1 MESLNAAIAGVG
13 FVGRAHLEALR
24 RLGIHVAGVLGSTP
38 DKSRSAAQTL
48 GVARGY
54 VDFAELLADASV
66 DVVHV
71 CTPNNLHLAMASAAM
86 RAGKHVICEKPLA
99 LTAQESRE
107 LVRIQQETGRVC
119 AVCFNLRYY
128 PLCHEARAR
137 VLAGQIGQVRM
148 VHGQFLQ
155 DWLFSPAVWSWR
167 LDSSVGG
174 ALRTVA
180 DIGSHWLDL
189 VEWLSGLR
197 VTEVCADLTTFIPKR
212 LKPAGGAET
221 FSAGVR
227 EDGAQEVPAA
237 GEDYAALLLAFSNG
251 ARGSVTLSQVCAG
264 RKNHLWWELN
274 GSEGSMWWNAEDPNR
289 LWIGHHDAPNQVLI
303 KSPGLMQADARRY
316 AVYPAG
322 HAEGYPDTF
331 VRLFQDVYEHIG
343 SGAPYSSATFPTV
356 ADGHRQMVL
365 CEAIGESA
373 RLRQWLRV
381 EA

>member
-197 VTEVCADLTTFIPKR
+197 VTEVCADHPQTAQACRRRRDFLC
-212 LKPAGGAET
+212 G
-221 FSAGVR
+221 SA
-227 EDGAQEVPAA
+227 
-237 GEDYAALLLAFSNG
+237 
-251 ARGSVTLSQVCAG
+251 
-264 RKNHLWWELN
+264 
-274 GSEGSMWWNAEDPNR
+274 
-289 LWIGHHDAPNQVLI
+289 
-303 KSPGLMQADARRY
+303 
-316 AVYPAG
+316 
-322 HAEGYPDTF
+322 
-331 VRLFQDVYEHIG
+331 
-343 SGAPYSSATFPTV
+343 
-356 ADGHRQMVL
+356 
-365 CEAIGESA
+365 
-373 RLRQWLRV
+373 
-381 EA
+381 